1 MTSRLTDV
9 ARKAGTSPAT
19 VSRVL
24 NDRPGVSEAKRQAV
38 LTALDVLGY
47 ERPSKLRGDRPRFV
61 GLVMPE
67 LQNPIFPALAELIG
81 GGLTQ
86 NGFTPLLNT
95 QNTGG
100 MNDADF
106 VELLLD
112 QQVSGVIYL
121 AGTHPEGAAS
131 LPHFARLRESG
142 LPTVVINGA
151 IDALPFPTVST
162 DDVAAAEQAV
172 THLHQLGHSR
182 IGLLMGGRGHLPSQ
196 RKVFGAQRK
205 LAELGCDVDD
215 ALVVRGMYSIEAGQ
229 AGAAKLLAEGVTAI
243 VCASDLL
250 ALGAIWSVRRSGR
263 QVPHDV
269 SVVGFDDSQ
278 LMNFVDP
285 PLTTVR
291 QPIDAMGRAAI
302 EILLGQIEGTDDS
315 VGELLFE
322 PEFVLRASTG
332 PVAPRT

>member
-1 MTSRLTDV
+1 MASRLSDV

-47 ERPSKLRGDRPRFV
+47 ERPSSLRGDRPRFV

-81 GGLTQ
+81 GTLTQ
-86 NGFTPLLNT
+86 NGFSPLLNT

-100 MNDADF
+100 MTDSDF
-106 VELLLD
+106 VELLLE

-121 AGTHPEGAAS
+121 AGVNPDGAAAR
-131 LPHFARLRESG
+131 PHFIRLQESG
-142 LPTVVINGA
+142 LPTVVINGTV
-151 IDALPFPTVST
+151 DALPFPTVST

-172 THLHQLGHSR
+172 THLHQLGHRR

-205 LAELGCDVDD
+205 LAELDCEVDD

-229 AGAAKLLAEGVTAI
+229 AGAAKLLGVGATAI
-243 VCASDLL
+243 VCASDML
-250 ALGAIWSVRRSGR
+250 ALGAIWAARRAGLR
-263 QVPHDV
+263 VPEDV
-269 SVVGFDDSQ
+269 SVVGYDDSQ
-278 LMNFVDP
+278 LMSFIDP

-291 QPIDAMGRAAI
+291 QPIDAMGRAAFD
-302 EILLGQIEGTDDS
+302 LLMAQIEGTDEP

-322 PEFVLRASTG
+322 PEFVLRSSTG
-332 PVAPRT
+332 PVRA

>member
-1 MTSRLTDV
+1 M
-9 ARKAGTSPAT
+9 ARKAGTSAAT

-24 NDRPGVSEAKRQAV
+24 NDRPGVSESTRQSV

-81 GGLTQ
+81 GALTQ
-86 NGFTPLLNT
+86 NGFAPLLNT

-100 MNDADF
+100 MNDEDF

-121 AGTHPEGAAS
+121 AGIHPEGAPAN
-131 LPHFARLRESG
+131 PHFARLRSSG

-162 DDVAAAEQAV
+162 DDIAAAEQAV
-172 THLHQLGHSR
+172 SHLHQLGHRR

-196 RKVFGAQRK
+196 RKIFGAQRK
-205 LAELGCDVDD
+205 LEQLGCDLDD
-215 ALVVRGMYSIEAGQ
+215 DLIVRGLYSIEAGQ
-229 AGAAKLLAEGVTAI
+229 AGAAKLLTAGATAI

-250 ALGAIWSVRRSGR
+250 ALGAIWSVRRAGLR
-263 QVPHDV
+263 VPDDI
-269 SVVGFDDSQ
+269 SVVGYDDSQ
-278 LMNFVDP
+278 LMSFIDP

-291 QPIDAMGRAAI
+291 QPIEAMGRTAI
-302 EILLGQIEGTDDS
+302 DLLLGQIEGTLDS
-315 VGELLFE
+315 VTELLFE
-322 PEFVLRASTG
+322 PEFVLRGSTG
-332 PVAPRT
+332 PVRS